1 MIMLYLKKEA
11 VERIFIFQ
19 TIYVAFCRQIYS
31 VLCVTEVQIFI
42 VFVLWYVS
50 SSLTIIYTHNF
61 KGYKIKRLNSNE
73 ISLPICYW

>member
-42 VFVLWYVS
+42 VFVL
-50 SSLTIIYTHNF
+50 
-61 KGYKIKRLNSNE
+61 
-73 ISLPICYW
+73 